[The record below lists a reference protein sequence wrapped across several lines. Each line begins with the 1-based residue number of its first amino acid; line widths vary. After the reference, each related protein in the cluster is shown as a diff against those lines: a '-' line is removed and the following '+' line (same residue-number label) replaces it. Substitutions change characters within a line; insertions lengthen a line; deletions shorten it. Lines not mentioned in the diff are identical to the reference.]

1 LIWLACSPQSASKA
15 MPKGWSTP
23 VAWAASAMITT
34 RPGPAWAEV
43 VPVSLS
49 RRRGLLRPGWQQLAP
64 TSLLGKALA
73 IVRAVECFRVMATL
87 SESPS
92 HKVLRLGNYACTVSM
107 HSILCYWTRRELGI
121 STLELAEKLQLAQSA
136 MTQSVERG
144 HKIVVEKQP
153 LVYVDLK

>member
-1 LIWLACSPQSASKA
+1 
-15 MPKGWSTP
+15 
-23 VAWAASAMITT
+23 
-34 RPGPAWAEV
+34 
-43 VPVSLS
+43 
-49 RRRGLLRPGWQQLAP
+49 
-64 TSLLGKALA
+64 
-73 IVRAVECFRVMATL
+73 
-87 SESPS
+87 
-92 HKVLRLGNYACTVSM
+92 M